1 MNSIMKKFLFML
13 LAILAGTLSIYAGT
27 PNKIIA
33 NHPTSFTIDG
43 IKYSISSFDYDGA
56 MVTFAV
62 LKDTDI
68 LRPLETVTYEDKTY
82 AVQHIDIN
90 FLLDYDFEKYN
101 ANPIRIIEVPKTVE
115 SFNWR
120 FLIGSVQY
128 LEELNVDENNPWFSS
143 YDGILYSKDFS
154 VLIACPGANP
164 SISFAPG
171 VKEIGE
177 CAYMSC
183 AGIREIEIPST
194 VTKIGDSAFSTWALT
209 KITLP
214 SSLRIID
221 NDAFEGS
228 HLTSIRL
235 GTEIERLGFG
245 SLAISNT
252 LESIYCESTVPVQC
266 SSSPF
271 SSTSL
276 TDYSNHIYNNVTL
289 YVPVGC
295 ADAYRAAP
303 YWGNIKHI
311 EEYDYSSNTPVEAA
325 GIVIRADGDAIV
337 VSGNEA
343 APVEVYRTDGV
354 LIRRTS
360 DARID
365 GLPRGLYI
373 VKVADTVKKIS
384 L

>member
-43 IKYSISSFDYDGA
+43 IKYSISSLDYDGA

-68 LRPLETVTYEDKTY
+68 LRPLETVTYEDKAY
-82 AVQHIDIN
+82 AVQNID
-90 FLLDYDFEKYN
+90 FLFLCDYDFEKYN
-101 ANPIRIIEVPKTVE
+101 ANPIRIIEIPKTVD
-115 SFNWR
+115 NLR
-120 FLIGSVQY
+120 FICYISSAKY
-128 LEELNVDENNPWFSS
+128 LEEVTVDEDNPRFSS
-143 YDGILYSKDFS
+143 YDGILYSKDYS
-154 VLIACPGANP
+154 ILLACPKENP
-164 SISFAPG
+164 CAFFAPG

-177 CAYMSC
+177 GAYRSC
-183 AGIREIEIPST
+183 TGIREIEIPPT
-194 VTKIGDSAFSTWALT
+194 VTKIGGAAFSTGALT

-214 SSLRIID
+214 SSLKYID
-221 NDAFEGS
+221 NDAFRGTS
-228 HLTSIRL
+228 ITSIRL
-235 GTEIERLGFG
+235 GAEIEHLGYG
-245 SLAISNT
+245 ALATSKSLQ
-252 LESIYCESTVPVQC
+252 SIYCESPVPIQC
-266 SSSPF
+266 SFSPF
-271 SSTSL
+271 SSYNDSE
-276 TDYSNHIYNNVTL
+276 DYIYNFVTL

-325 GIVIRADGDAIV
+325 RIDIRAEGGAIV

-343 APVEVYRTDGV
+343 VPVEVYRTDGTLV
-354 LIRRTS
+354 RRTAES
-360 DARID
+360 RIN

-373 VKVADTVKKIS
+373 VKVAGSIKKVA